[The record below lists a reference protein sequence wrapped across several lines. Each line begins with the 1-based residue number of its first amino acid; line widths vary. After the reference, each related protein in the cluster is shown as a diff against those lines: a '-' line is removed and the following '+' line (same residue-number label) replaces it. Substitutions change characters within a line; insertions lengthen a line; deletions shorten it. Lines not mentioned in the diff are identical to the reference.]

1 MPDHVVARRE
11 RLKYLG
17 LAVLTVFNTYV
28 CASFVA
34 LALASLSDHQLV
46 LGTVPLLFGTVTVT
60 ALTVAF
66 LPRASWR
73 RVGLGPGAGRGVPL
87 GLVMGLLGCGA
98 LVLVALPL
106 GWARWVPIEAEALR
120 FDLRAM
126 PVLGLALL
134 AVGATGEELFA
145 RGLLLQCLAR
155 ALGPAAAVVLTSA
168 GFAAL
173 HGANPGITAL
183 ATCNTALFGAVFGVA
198 VIRQRSL
205 WLATGLHLGWNV
217 AQAALGVNISGI
229 TIRLSDL
236 NLRLGQPEWVTGGDY
251 GFEGGVLATGTALA
265 LLAIVWRLPES
276 GTSEP
281 MLWDAPH
288 EDRDILATGL
298 GGIDRAVGAE
308 SGGPV
313 GESEDREADAGTAGS
328 VDSRPERRIRHGQAP
343 DP

>member
-1 MPDHVVARRE
+1 MPDHTIALRE

-28 CASFVA
+28 CVSLLA

-46 LGTVPLLFGTVTVT
+46 LATVPLLCGTAIVT

-66 LPRASWR
+66 LPLASWR
-73 RVGLGPGAGRGVPL
+73 RVGLGPGAGRAVPL
-87 GLVMGLLGCGA
+87 GLVMGLLCSGA

-120 FDLRAM
+120 FDLRAT
-126 PVLGLALL
+126 PGLGLALL

-155 ALGPAAAVVLTSA
+155 ALGPAGAVVLTSA

-173 HGANPGITAL
+173 HGANPGITPL
-183 ATCNTALFGAVFGVA
+183 ATCNTALFGAIFGVA

-205 WLATGLHLGWNV
+205 WLATGLHLGWNIALGV
-217 AQAALGVNISGI
+217 LGVNISGI
-229 TIRLSDL
+229 TMRLSEL
-236 NLRLGQPEWVTGGDY
+236 NLRLGQPEWATGGDY
-251 GFEGGVLATGTALA
+251 GFEGGLLATGMALA
-265 LLAIVWRLPES
+265 LLAIIWRLPAP
-276 GTSEP
+276 GASEP
-281 MLWDAPH
+281 MLWNAPRR
-288 EDRDILATGL
+288 DRGVPATGL
-298 GGIDRAVGAE
+298 GGIDRAAGGE
-308 SGGPV
+308 SGGTV
-313 GESEDREADAGTAGS
+313 GDREDGEVDAGTAGS